1 MRQQRP
7 RGTITREGV
16 VDAALAVADRAGV
29 HRLTIRAVAQYLGAP
44 PMSLY
49 THFRNKDEL
58 LDLMYAEVAGRMYA
72 YQGQATWQAELL
84 ALAHR
89 IRSLLT
95 EHPKWAPL
103 LSRPV
108 APLEVTLREEV
119 LKLMVTDGMTA
130 TEALMGLSAVALTSI
145 GLVLV
150 TLTLNGQDGDSYIER
165 RFARLKD
172 WVKTPAG
179 QGNVQTSAAVQKLG
193 RFELDRLFQFHIHA
207 LITGLEAKRIP
218 CPR

>member
-7 RGTITREGV
+7 RGTITRESIV
-16 VDAALAVADRAGV
+16 AAALAVADGSGV
-29 HRLTIRAVAQYLGAP
+29 HRLTIRAIAQRVGAP

-49 THFRNKDEL
+49 THFKNKDEL
-58 LDLMYAEVAGRMYA
+58 LDLMYAEVARRMYA

-84 ALAHR
+84 ALGHR

-108 APLEVTLREEV
+108 APLNVTLREEV
-119 LKLMVTDGMTA
+119 LKLMVKDGIIP
-130 TEALMGLSAVALTSI
+130 TEALLGLSAVALTSI

-150 TLTLNGQDGDSYIER
+150 SLTLNGQDGESFVEQ

-179 QGNVQTSAAVQKLG
+179 QGSVQTNAALQKLG
-193 RFELDRLFQFHIHA
+193 RFELDGVFQFHIHA
-207 LITGLEAKRIP
+207 LIAGLEAKRAP
-218 CPR
+218 

>member
-1 MRQQRP
+1 MSSSISCTPRSRVACMPIKGKRP
-7 RGTITREGV
+7 G
-16 VDAALAVADRAGV
+16 
-29 HRLTIRAVAQYLGAP
+29 
-44 PMSLY
+44 
-49 THFRNKDEL
+49 K
-58 LDLMYAEVAGRMYA
+58 
-72 YQGQATWQAELL
+72 AELL

-119 LKLMVTDGMTA
+119 LKLMVNDGMNA

-150 TLTLNGQDGDSYIER
+150 RLTLNGQGGESFIER
-165 RFARLKD
+165 RFARLKE

-179 QGNVQTSAAVQKLG
+179 QGNVQTSAAMQKLG
-193 RFELDRLFQFHIHA
+193 RFELDRVFQFQIHA
-207 LITGLEAKRIP
+207 LITGLEAKRA
-218 CPR
+218 R

>member
-1 MRQQRP
+1 
-7 RGTITREGV
+7 
-16 VDAALAVADRAGV
+16 VDAALAIADRAGV
-29 HRLTIRAVAQYLGAP
+29 HRLTIRAAAQLVGAP

-58 LDLMYAEVAGRMYA
+58 LDLMYAEVARRMYA

-84 ALAHR
+84 ALGYR
-89 IRSLLT
+89 IHSLLT

-108 APLEVTLREEV
+108 APLDVTLREEV
-119 LKLMVTDGMTA
+119 LKLMVNDGMTA
-130 TEALMGLSAVALTSI
+130 TDALMGLSAVALTAI

-150 TLTLNGQDGDSYIER
+150 SLTLNGQDGESFVEQR
-165 RFARLKD
+165 VARLKD

-179 QGNVQTSAAVQKLG
+179 QGKVQTSAAIKELG
-193 RFELDRLFQFHIHA
+193 RFELDRVFQFHIHA
-207 LITGLEAKRIP
+207 LITGLEAKRV
-218 CPR
+218 R